1 MVSIIV
7 PVYNVEDRI
16 GKCIESILA
25 QTFRDFEL
33 ILIDDGSKDHSLD
46 VCKQYEKKD
55 SRIRLLT
62 QENSGVSA
70 TRNRG
75 IQCAKGEYIEFVDSD
90 DYIAPT
96 MVASLVEAIEQT
108 QADMAV
114 CGILKEFP
122 DHEENILPL
131 MDGKVQVRELQQ
143 TYPNIFS
150 NYVLHS
156 PVNKLYRREK
166 IQKPFVLDLSFGE
179 DYTFNLTYLRT
190 ADSIVFL
197 QQALY
202 YYIIAPNSLINTYS
216 PNRIAVSERLYLE
229 GMAFCQDVG
238 LEQPAKANLSA
249 NFLEVLFYAL
259 SDLYCFSGQSSAQK
273 RSTLKNIAENPNVRS
288 ALSAVQ
294 MPRLKQKIGQFL
306 LKRKLIWLF
315 HIMLST
321 QANLRTN

>member
-33 ILIDDGSKDHSLD
+33 ILIDDGSKDCSLE
-46 VCKQYEKKD
+46 VCKEYEKKD
-55 SRIRLLT
+55 PRIRLFT

-70 TRNRG
+70 TRNLG
-75 IQCAKGEYIEFVDSD
+75 ISYARGEYIQFVDSD

-96 MVASLVEAIEQT
+96 MVASLVEAIESA

-114 CGILKEFP
+114 CGILKKFP
-122 DHEENILPL
+122 DHEVAILP
-131 MDGKVQVRELQQ
+131 MMAGKVRVSELQQ
-143 TYPNIFS
+143 TYPDIFG

-156 PVNKLYRREK
+156 PVNKLYRRAK

-179 DYTFNLTYLRT
+179 DYTFNLSYLRT
-190 ADSIVFL
+190 AESIVFL
-197 QQALY
+197 QENLY
-202 YYIIAPNSLINTYS
+202 YYIVASNSLIHTYS
-216 PNRIAVSERLYLE
+216 PDRICVAERLYLE
-229 GMAFCQDVG
+229 GMDFCREVG
-238 LEQPAKANLSA
+238 LDQPAKSNLSA

-259 SDLYCFSGQSSAQK
+259 SDLYRFSGQSAAQK
-273 RSTLKNIAENPNVRS
+273 RSTLHNIAENSHVQA

-294 MPRLKQKIGQFL
+294 MPRLKQKVGQFL
-306 LKRKLIWLF
+306 LKRKMILLF
-315 HIMLST
+315 HMMLSAQT
-321 QANLRTN
+321 KLRAN

>member
-16 GKCIESILA
+16 GACIESILA

-33 ILIDDGSKDHSLD
+33 ILIDDGSGDHSLD
-46 VCKQYEKKD
+46 VCREYEKKD
-55 SRIRLLT
+55 PRIRLFT
-62 QENSGVSA
+62 QKNSGVSA

-75 IQCAKGEYIEFVDSD
+75 IDCARGTYIQFVDSD
-90 DYIAPT
+90 DCIAPT
-96 MVASLVEAIEQT
+96 MVASLVEAIEAS

-114 CGILKEFP
+114 CGILKKFP
-122 DHEENILPL
+122 DHEESILPL
-131 MDGKVQVRELQQ
+131 KAGTFRVRELQK
-143 TYPNIFS
+143 TYPDVFS

-166 IQKPFVLDLSFGE
+166 IHKPFVLDLSFGE

-197 QQALY
+197 QENLY
-202 YYIIAPNSLINTYS
+202 YYIMAPNSLINTYS
-216 PNRIAVSERLYLE
+216 PNRIAVAERLYLE
-229 GMAFCQDVG
+229 GMDFCREVG
-238 LEQPAKANLSA
+238 LEQPAKSNLSA

-273 RSTLKNIAENPNVRS
+273 KRTLKSIAQNSNVQT

-294 MPRLKQKIGQFL
+294 MPRLKQKVGQFL
-306 LKRKLIWLF
+306 LKRKMISCF
-315 HIMLST
+315 HAMLSA
-321 QANLRTN
+321 QAKLRAN